1 METTKLSA
9 KGQVVLPKG
18 VRDAH
23 GWTPGVEFVVENTP
37 SGVLLRPRSVK
48 RAGRI
53 ADLAGK
59 LRRKGRRR
67 VSLKAMKAAIEAEV
81 RARRARGRY

>member
-23 GWTPGVEFVVENTP
+23 GWTPGVEFVVESTP
-37 SGVLLRPRSVK
+37 SGVLLRPKSAK

-53 ADLAGK
+53 AELAGM
-59 LRRKGRRR
+59 LRRSGRRR
-67 VSLKAMKAAIEAEV
+67 VSLKAMNAAIEAEI
-81 RARRARGRY
+81 RARRASGRY